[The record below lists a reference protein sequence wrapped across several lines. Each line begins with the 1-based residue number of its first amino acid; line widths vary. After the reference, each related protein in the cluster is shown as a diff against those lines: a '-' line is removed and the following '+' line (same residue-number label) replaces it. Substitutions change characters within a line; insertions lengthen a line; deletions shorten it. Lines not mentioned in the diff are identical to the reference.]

1 MGKFLSFIAGAL
13 LMAWLIPDDRSE
25 YHLASYKAGRADAL
39 RATPINWE
47 LEQTCVS
54 LWAGKHT
61 LVENK

>member
-1 MGKFLSFIAGAL
+1 MGKFLSFIAGAALML
-13 LMAWLIPDDRSE
+13 LAMPGDRSE